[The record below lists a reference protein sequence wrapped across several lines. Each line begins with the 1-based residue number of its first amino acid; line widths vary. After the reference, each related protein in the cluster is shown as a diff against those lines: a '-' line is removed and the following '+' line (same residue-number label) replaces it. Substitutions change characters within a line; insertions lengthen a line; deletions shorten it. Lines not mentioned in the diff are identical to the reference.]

1 MDSQTPAAD
10 GRLLSCLAL
19 MVREGASDLF
29 LLAGA
34 PPTLK
39 RQGAFLPITKGS
51 VTAEDVR
58 TMVYSIMRKAQID
71 EFEAR
76 RNAIFRSSRRI
87 CRATV
92 SMCTCSAAMWGWSSA
107 MSRPRFLALTNWA
120 CRRCSNSSPS

>member
-71 EFEAR
+71 EFVASKECD
-76 RNAIFRSSRRI
+76 FSFQSQDLSRYRVNVHLQ
-87 CRATV
+87 RGNV
-92 SMCTCSAAMWGWSSA
+92 GGG
-107 MSRPRFLALTNWA
+107 RPP
-120 CRRCSNSSPS
+120 CHGQDS

>member
-71 EFEAR
+71 EFEA
-76 RNAIFRSSRRI
+76 
-87 CRATV
+87 
-92 SMCTCSAAMWGWSSA
+92 
-107 MSRPRFLALTNWA
+107 
-120 CRRCSNSSPS
+120 